1 MTDLFKGIKVEV
13 TSNGRILPLYND
25 GDAPDDHNPRERK
38 RYIEATI
45 GAIFAIKVTLTNQF
59 QFGES
64 EVARVGISFD
74 GDRFRYSMIKKK
86 AWLLSRNESLPFSH
100 FTDFY
105 PVLSTW
111 KRRDFMFGGL
121 DISND
126 PFLKFYGDEAD

>member
-1 MTDLFKGIKVEV
+1 MMDLFKGIKVEV
-13 TSNGRILPLYND
+13 ISNGLILPFYAD

-38 RYIEATI
+38 HYVEATI
-45 GAIFAIKVTLTNQF
+45 GALFTIKVTLTNEF

-74 GDRFRYSMIKKK
+74 GDIFRYSMIKKK

-100 FTDFY
+100 FTNFC
-105 PVLSTW
+105 PVSSTW
-111 KRRDFMFGGL
+111 KQRAFIFGGL

-126 PFLKFYGDEAD
+126 LFLKFYGDEAD